1 MVMKMKKSNILGIY
15 LITCIID
22 QIIKL
27 IIKFNMKVEDTIM
40 IIPNFFNI
48 EYLQN
53 TGAAFSSFEGM
64 RYILIIISLLI
75 FILLIKFIKKN
86 EMLRS
91 LEIVSLGLI
100 LGGLV
105 GNLIDRVFYGYV
117 IDYLA
122 FTIFGYSFAVFNLAD
137 SFIVIGVILIIVDI
151 IKKEME
157 SRNNSVSSR

>member
-1 MVMKMKKSNILGIY
+1 M
-15 LITCIID
+15 TCIID

-27 IIKFNMKVEDTIM
+27 ILKFNMKVGNTVN
-40 IIPNFFNI
+40 IIPNFFKL

-75 FILLIKFIKKN
+75 FVLIIKYIKKN
-86 EMLRS
+86 EISRK
-91 LEIVSLGLI
+91 LEIIPLGMI

-117 IDYLA
+117 IDYLS

-137 SFIVIGVILIIVDI
+137 SFIVVGVILLVIDVIIV
-151 IKKEME
+151 E
-157 SRNNSVSSR
+157 SRKKNDNSRKR